1 MLDRLTQTHAVVC
14 GRSPLALRVAESA
27 RAQGMCQTDAV
38 SDQESIAAMI
48 FQLIT
53 VHHAGI
59 PRYSACT
66 AATVK
71 PALFSKTRDSSKSQ
85 RSCYERRC
93 VVYLSWYAGCQER
106 WTCPVLTCLHSRHNW
121 SHFAH
126 SLTRR
131 LRASSRTANPKG
143 RWWISRGGSGR

>member
-1 MLDRLTQTHAVVC
+1 MY
-14 GRSPLALRVAESA
+14 
-27 RAQGMCQTDAV
+27 QTDVV

-48 FQLIT
+48 FPLIT

-85 RSCYERRC
+85 RSCYESAVLFICPGMLGVTEVRGTSELLPSGALH
-93 VVYLSWYAGCQER
+93 VKTEYLKDGEWQ
-106 WTCPVLTCLHSRHNW
+106 P
-121 SHFAH
+121 
-126 SLTRR
+126 
-131 LRASSRTANPKG
+131 G
-143 RWWISRGGSGR
+143 REVTYKPDPDAKVIFK